1 MNQTATHQATY
12 STKTEGDQTIYFRNE
27 AEMVQGLDDWF
38 SITGKDLLKDEY
50 SRLDG
55 LKVTWGEVADL
66 IFVCRCN
73 LHECHQATKKNGG
86 FRPGHDAKLVSW
98 LVGDVRAGNMTTARA
113 HAMLA
118 DRPALQAKLVKYL
131 GG

>member
-1 MNQTATHQATY
+1 MNQTATHQATWTHRDE
-12 STKTEGDQTIYFRNE
+12 SGVLYFRNE
-27 AEMVQGLDDWF
+27 AELLQGLDDWF
-38 SITGKDLLKDEY
+38 SIDTEKHATEY

-66 IFVCRCN
+66 VFVCRCN

-98 LVGDVRAGNMTTARA
+98 LAGDVRAGNMTVAHA

-118 DRPALQAKLVKYL
+118 DRPKLQEKLRKMV
-131 GG
+131 G

>member
-12 STKTEGDQTIYFRNE
+12 TSQGETKTLYFRNE
-27 AEMVQGLDDWF
+27 AELLQGLDDWF
-38 SITGKDLLKDEY
+38 SIDTEKYSNEY

-66 IFVCRCN
+66 VFVCRCN

-98 LVGDVRAGNMTTARA
+98 LAGDVKAGNMTTAHA
-113 HAMLA
+113 HALLA
-118 DRPALQAKLVKYL
+118 DRPKLQEKLLKQV
-131 GG
+131 G